1 MGYDFKT
8 YWFGIVELR
17 HLSRWIDWILEITHL
32 LLMKKYVS
40 TFKQFEGL
48 ELLRAS
54 FTTQYFKP
62 HFHEQYALIFLEQGQ
77 VDYSYKDKIRIM
89 GSGSMLLLNPYEVHT
104 GKSIDGK
111 PWQCRSLYISQE
123 LFYQVF
129 KEQTKESHPPAFAN
143 AELEDRAFLQ
153 RFSQVHENL
162 LIEMNESVAQAAA
175 VEMLR
180 QLVGLCSFKPLDLA
194 SGRIEEKAAA
204 VKAYLDQNYLEQI
217 RLDELEKELGFS
229 KYYLIRSFESVYG
242 LSPIRYTINLRI
254 EEAKR
259 LLYRGMK
266 YTEVAYST
274 GFYDQSH
281 FIRHFKMIVGVTP
294 KAFCKAG
301 N

>member
-1 MGYDFKT
+1 
-8 YWFGIVELR
+8 
-17 HLSRWIDWILEITHL
+17 
-32 LLMKKYVS
+32 MKKHIS
-40 TFKQFEGL
+40 TFKQFDGL

-62 HFHEQYALIFLEQGQ
+62 HFHEQYALIFLEHGQ
-77 VDYSYKDKIRIM
+77 VDYSYKNNVRVM
-89 GSGSMLLLNPYEVHT
+89 ESGSMLLLNPYEVHT
-104 GKSIDGK
+104 GKSVNGE
-111 PWQCRSLYISQE
+111 PWHFRSLYISQA

-129 KEQTKESHPPAFAN
+129 RDLTHKSYHPAFVEG
-143 AELEDRAFLQ
+143 ELDDEAFLQ
-153 RFSQVHENL
+153 LFSNVHEYL
-162 LIEMNESVAQAAA
+162 LSETDESIAQAA
-175 VEMLR
+175 VIKLLER
-180 QLVGLCSFKPLDLA
+180 LVGLCSFKPLD
-194 SGRIEEKAAA
+194 SGNGKMEEKATA
-204 VKAYLDQNYLEQI
+204 VKAYLDENYLEQI

-259 LLYRGMK
+259 LLYSGMK

-294 KAFCKAG
+294 KAFCKAK